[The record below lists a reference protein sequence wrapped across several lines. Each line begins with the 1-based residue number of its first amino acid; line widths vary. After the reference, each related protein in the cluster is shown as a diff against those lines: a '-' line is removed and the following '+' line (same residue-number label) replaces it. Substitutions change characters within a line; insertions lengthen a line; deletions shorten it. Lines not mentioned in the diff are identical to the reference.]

1 MDLQMSTPNDSGAE
15 NGNDS
20 GSEFDV
26 KRVYVNLYY
35 FKSY

>member
-26 KRVYVNLYY
+26 KRVYVVLNCL
-35 FKSY
+35 KSY